1 MLEIF
6 NQFVDGRKVV
16 SMEPS
21 RCIQAQTVVD
31 DVIRTYPE
39 TVPIFIRYRLH
50 CPGCLLAPFH
60 TVADS
65 AREYHRDLVLLLD
78 DLNQAAFGTSFDR
91 TE

>member
-1 MLEIF
+1 
-6 NQFVDGRKVV
+6 
-16 SMEPS
+16 MEPS

-39 TVPIFIRYRLH
+39 TVSIFVRYRLH
-50 CPGCLLAPFH
+50 CPGCLLSPFH

-78 DLNQAAFGTSFDR
+78 DLNQAAFGVSSVR